1 MDAARG
7 RPPETQ
13 GVGVAEDEPTWI
25 ARITPRAGGSVA
37 ALLGM
42 PLGLDV
48 WERHA
53 DFLLVAAP
61 ESRLAELERRRL
73 ARVDRWG
80 TSAQYVARM
89 RALAGEDGSFPDGG
103 SPDGRSPDGRSPEG

>member
-7 RPPETQ
+7 RTPETQ

-25 ARITPRAGGSVA
+25 ARVTPQAGGIVA

-53 DFLLVAAP
+53 EFLLVAAP
-61 ESRLAELERRRL
+61 ESRLAELERRRIP
-73 ARVDRWG
+73 RVDRWATRG
-80 TSAQYVARM
+80 QYEARM
-89 RALAGEDGSFPDGG
+89 REGAVGGGKGPPLLPPADGG
-103 SPDGRSPDGRSPEG
+103 